1 MAKKIVRKGKKGW
14 VKIVGPKYFR
24 SVEIGESYVYSSND
38 LIGKKLKINL
48 SVLSGDMRKQHVNI
62 GFKVVEAS
70 GSQAVADIYSYEIV
84 GAHVRRMVRT
94 LKDKV
99 DDSFFAESKDKIK
112 LRIKPVVITRAKVNH
127 SVFTAIRKKIREDF
141 IKNCMENDFNDIVNS
156 VINGEYQGGIRKELN
171 KVYPVSAF
179 EIRKLEVVK

>member
-99 DDSFFAESKDKIK
+99 DDSFFAD
-112 LRIKPVVITRAKVNH
+112 
-127 SVFTAIRKKIREDF
+127 
-141 IKNCMENDFNDIVNS
+141 
-156 VINGEYQGGIRKELN
+156 LN
-171 KVYPVSAF
+171 ISY
-179 EIRKLEVVK
+179 